1 MVRLEIV
8 TPEAKTFSDNVDS
21 VVIPGVE
28 GELGVLP
35 MHAPLM
41 TLLEPGELRV
51 MKNGEETRL
60 AVGEGFVEVTQEK
73 IAVLTDMA
81 VKESDIDESA
91 AEAAIKLPYLSRPD
105 IKEGDECRSG
115 YTARSAADVRASSS
129 REGPSNRIA
138 SALCAFSR
146 DSSTRCAI
154 LGQAARSI
162 RGSGPARNPLNARP
176 ASAAASSGSR
186 SATTTATPEDSST
199 RSRWKAARSAG
210 DIRRRVSS
218 VPSSDMP

>member
-60 AVGEGFVEVTQEK
+60 AVGEGFVEITQEK

-81 VKESDIDESA
+81 VKESEIDESA
-91 AEAAIKLPYLSRPD
+91 AEVAIKRAEEAMRSERMS
-105 IKEGDECRSG
+105 DE
-115 YTARSAADVRASSS
+115 
-129 REGPSNRIA
+129 E
-138 SALCAFSR
+138 
-146 DSSTRCAI
+146 
-154 LGQAARSI
+154 Q
-162 RGSGPARNPLNARP
+162 
-176 ASAAASSGSR
+176 
-186 SATTTATPEDSST
+186 ATT
-199 RSRWKAARSAG
+199 KAALMRSLALVKVK
-210 DIRRRVSS
+210 RRRQV
-218 VPSSDMP
+218 

>member
-8 TPEAKTFSDNVDS
+8 TPEAKSFSDDVDS
-21 VVIPGVE
+21 VAIPGVE

-60 AVGEGFVEVTQEK
+60 AVGEGFVEITQEK

-91 AEAAIKLPYLSRPD
+91 AEEAIKRAEEAMRGERMS
-105 IKEGDECRSG
+105 DE
-115 YTARSAADVRASSS
+115 
-129 REGPSNRIA
+129 E
-138 SALCAFSR
+138 
-146 DSSTRCAI
+146 
-154 LGQAARSI
+154 Q
-162 RGSGPARNPLNARP
+162 
-176 ASAAASSGSR
+176 
-186 SATTTATPEDSST
+186 ATT
-199 RSRWKAARSAG
+199 KAALMRSLALVKVK
-210 DIRRRVSS
+210 RRRQV
-218 VPSSDMP
+218 

>member
-28 GELGVLP
+28 GEIGVLP
-35 MHAPLM
+35 LHAPLM

-91 AEAAIKLPYLSRPD
+91 AEAAIKRAEEAMRGERLS
-105 IKEGDECRSG
+105 DE
-115 YTARSAADVRASSS
+115 
-129 REGPSNRIA
+129 E
-138 SALCAFSR
+138 
-146 DSSTRCAI
+146 
-154 LGQAARSI
+154 Q
-162 RGSGPARNPLNARP
+162 
-176 ASAAASSGSR
+176 
-186 SATTTATPEDSST
+186 ATT
-199 RSRWKAARSAG
+199 KAALMRSLALVKVK
-210 DIRRRVSS
+210 RRRQV
-218 VPSSDMP
+218 

>member
-28 GELGVLP
+28 GEIGVLP

-60 AVGEGFVEVTQEK
+60 AVGEGFVEITQEK

-91 AEAAIKLPYLSRPD
+91 AEVAIKRAEEAMRSERMS
-105 IKEGDECRSG
+105 DE
-115 YTARSAADVRASSS
+115 
-129 REGPSNRIA
+129 E
-138 SALCAFSR
+138 
-146 DSSTRCAI
+146 
-154 LGQAARSI
+154 Q
-162 RGSGPARNPLNARP
+162 
-176 ASAAASSGSR
+176 
-186 SATTTATPEDSST
+186 ATT
-199 RSRWKAARSAG
+199 KAALMRSLALVKVK
-210 DIRRRVSS
+210 RRRQV
-218 VPSSDMP
+218 